1 MVEDGENGDQCGED
15 GENGG
20 SLITSTREKVMMSVK
35 LAVPTMLASIVQK
48 FQEIINLRM
57 IGYQTHLESRELQ
70 AMIAGCGL
78 GNMT

>member
-1 MVEDGENGDQCGED
+1 MVEDGDDGNQCGEY
-15 GENGG
+15 GESEEG
-20 SLITSTREKVMMSVK
+20 LVTSTREKVMMSLQ

-57 IGYQTHLESRELQ
+57 IGYQTHLEPHELR
-70 AMIAGCGL
+70 AMMAGCGL